1 MWERKSTR
9 VCKGSLIQVN
19 EKIHDWF
26 GCVMIVDEVKSWG
39 VQAYLKIPCRG
50 NAFLRLNWDEF
61 VLLEDKAIF
70 EISDENEVM

>member
-1 MWERKSTR
+1 MWERKSTH
-9 VCKGSLIQVN
+9 VCKGTLIQVN
-19 EKIHDWF
+19 EKIDDWF
-26 GCVMIVDEVKSWG
+26 GCVMIVDEVKNWG

-70 EISDENEVM
+70 EIGDESEVM

>member
-9 VCKGSLIQVN
+9 VCKGTLIQVN
-19 EKIHDWF
+19 EKIDDWF
-26 GCVMIVDEVKSWG
+26 GCVMIVDEVKNWG

-61 VLLEDKAIF
+61 VLLENKAIF
-70 EISDENEVM
+70 EIGDESEV